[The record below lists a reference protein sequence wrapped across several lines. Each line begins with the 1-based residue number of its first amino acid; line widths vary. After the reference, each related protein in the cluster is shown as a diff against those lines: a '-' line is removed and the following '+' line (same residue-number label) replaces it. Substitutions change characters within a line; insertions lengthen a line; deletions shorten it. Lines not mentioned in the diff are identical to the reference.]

1 MRKFEQL
8 KRLYTTICNNNEIN
22 DFSEIY
28 VAAITADFDRL
39 FELSW
44 KTMKE
49 YMFKELGMLDAKT
62 GSPREVLGLAYNQG
76 IIKQSDKWFSM
87 LKDRNDDSHIY
98 KKSAAILYKS
108 KIESEYM
115 PVIKELIDYLEEL
128 IPHEELESADISDE
142 LLDNALRV
150 NLPVYQYVKRLSAQ
164 YNVSVEK
171 IIDEW
176 EEKYRFL
183 VGEDN
188 EKNVR

>member
-22 DFSEIY
+22 NFSEIY

-76 IIKQSDKWFSM
+76 IIKQSDKWFYM

-142 LLDNALRV
+142 LLDNALKV
-150 NLPVYQYVKRLSAQ
+150 NLPVYQYVQRLSAQ
-164 YNVSVEK
+164 YNVPVEK

-183 VGEDN
+183 AGEDN

>member
-22 DFSEIY
+22 NFSEIY

-39 FELSW
+39 FEFSW

-108 KIESEYM
+108 KIVSEYM

-183 VGEDN
+183 VGEYN

>member
-22 DFSEIY
+22 NFSEIY

-39 FELSW
+39 FEFSW

-183 VGEDN
+183 VGEYN

>member
-22 DFSEIY
+22 NFSEIY

-142 LLDNALRV
+142 LLDNAFKV
-150 NLPVYQYVKRLSAQ
+150 NLPVYQYVQMLSAQ
-164 YNVSVEK
+164 YNAPVEK

-183 VGEDN
+183 AGEDD

>member
-22 DFSEIY
+22 NFSEIY

>member
-22 DFSEIY
+22 NFSEIY

-39 FELSW
+39 FEFSW